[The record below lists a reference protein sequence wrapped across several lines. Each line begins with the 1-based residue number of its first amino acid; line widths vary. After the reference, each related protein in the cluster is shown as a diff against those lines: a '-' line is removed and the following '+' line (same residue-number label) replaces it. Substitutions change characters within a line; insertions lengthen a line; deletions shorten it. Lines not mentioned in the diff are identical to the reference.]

1 MRERDRKRQHLQDV
15 EGVQEIVEIYQ
26 LDAAVHVYRRAGD
39 GSWSFDALGGFDA
52 LLRLE
57 SVGIEVP
64 LRELYAGL
72 DIASEESE
80 P

>member
-26 LDAAVHVYRRAGD
+26 FDAAVHVYRRAGN
-39 GSWSFDALGGFDA
+39 GSWPFEAVGGLEA
-52 LLRLE
+52 VLRLE

-64 LRELYAGL
+64 LTEIYAGL
-72 DIASEESE
+72 DVGVEASEQ
-80 P
+80 